1 MDYLKTA
8 DNYEINIWVYNHVD
22 YSTHI
27 FVCKRQEEHINS
39 SNSDLYSTHGRDAYE
54 TLKND
59 CQHMS
64 RQDVIRM
71 FF

>member
-1 MDYLKTA
+1 MDYLITA
-8 DNYEINIWVYNHVD
+8 DNYEIAIWVFNHVD

-27 FVCKRQEEHINS
+27 FVSKIQGEHVNS
-39 SNSDLYSTHGRDAYE
+39 SNVDIYSTHGRDTFE